1 MKNRKNKDEKQSSV
15 IRLMWFTYAPYWPLF
30 LLLFLAAAGG
40 AFVYLKYARHYYG
53 IGARILIKDENKG
66 TAEARVVES
75 LDQFASKKIIENE
88 VEVIQSRSL
97 ISKVVE
103 SMYLYATIRPAENID
118 EPFVSPLGIQAR
130 YPDRIAATPEIPF
143 SYFPFARGV
152 SLEGHMYPVN
162 QWVDT
167 PYGMLRFVPAK
178 SGVKLQEEFAM
189 RFVLKDVKSVVSS
202 IKSRLTVRPVSRS
215 SSVLELNYRDEN
227 PRRGEEFLDGL
238 MLYYNITLSRDK
250 DELIAS
256 TMGFVEDRLQKVAH
270 ELDSIEQTIQKY
282 RYTNGVIDVS
292 TQGRIFLEN
301 VSSVDQKLSDVG
313 MQLAILDQVERFVQ
327 TKEGDKSVVPST
339 LGVADPVLSQLVG
352 KLYTAELEYESLK
365 KTTAENNPML
375 ISVADQ
381 IASIKPSILENIE
394 SQRRS
399 LKASQENLAA
409 TNSGYVSMLKA
420 LPKTEKD
427 LIDINRQ
434 QHIKSEIYNFLLQKR
449 EETALSQ
456 AAVVSNGRIIDP
468 AQATE
473 FPISPKPKV
482 IYVSALILA
491 LLTGVGIVAM
501 RETLNSTVLFR
512 GEIEHATRAPIIGEI
527 AQESSGKM
535 VVIADERRTFIA
547 EQFRSLRTSLAYL
560 GIQQDQKRIMVTSSI
575 SGEGKSFVA
584 VNLAV
589 TLALTGKRV
598 ALVDLD
604 LNING
609 PTINQKLQL
618 EAHSGVTEFL
628 QGKAELKD
636 IVLKTDFADAL
647 YLISKGKLSKNP
659 TELLLT
665 GRVEHL
671 LQQLNEMFDYVV
683 IDTPPVGL
691 VTDAY
696 LVSRYCDATLY
707 VVRHGY
713 TPKLQVSR
721 IDNNNKINK
730 LNNLAIVFNGVQP
743 RGFGNKKYGYGYGYG
758 YIAKE
763 RKARLKPQNA

>member
-1 MKNRKNKDEKQSSV
+1 MDEKQSSV
-15 IRLMWFTYAPYWPLF
+15 IRLMWFTYTPYWPLF
-30 LLLFLAAAGG
+30 LLLFLAAGGG
-40 AFVYLKYARHYYG
+40 AFIYLKYARHYYG

-66 TAEARVVES
+66 ASEAKVVES
-75 LDQFASKKIIENE
+75 LDAFSTKKIIENE

-97 ISKVVE
+97 IGKVVE
-103 SMYLYATIRPAENID
+103 SLHLYATIRPEND
-118 EPFVSPLGIQAR
+118 NGRNFVSPVSIQAR
-130 YPDRIAATPEIPF
+130 YPDRIVLTDEINF
-143 SYFPFARGV
+143 SYFPFARGI
-152 SLEGHMYPVN
+152 SMAGHMYPVN

-167 PYGMLRFVPAK
+167 PYGTLRFVPAK
-178 SGVKLQEEFAM
+178 NGVKLQEEFAL
-189 RFVLKDVKSVVSS
+189 RFVLKDIKSVVSS
-202 IKSRLTVRPVSRS
+202 IKSRLNVRPVSRS
-215 SSVLELNYRDEN
+215 SSVLELSYRDES
-227 PRRGEEFLDGL
+227 PQQGEEFLDGL

-256 TMGFVEDRLQKVAH
+256 TLGFVEDRLQKVAH

-313 MQLAILDQVERFVQ
+313 MQLAILDQVEKFVQ
-327 TKEGDKSVVPST
+327 SKDKNASVVPST
-339 LGVADPVLSQLVG
+339 LGVADPMLSQLVA

-375 ISVADQ
+375 VSVADQ

-399 LKASQENLAA
+399 LKASQENLSA
-409 TNSGYVSMLKA
+409 TSTSYVSMLKS

-468 AQATE
+468 AQASE
-473 FPISPKPKV
+473 HPVSPKPKV
-482 IYVSALILA
+482 VYLSAFLLA
-491 LLTGVGIVAM
+491 LLSGVGIVAA
-501 RETLNSTVLFR
+501 RETLNSSVLFR
-512 GEIEHATRAPIIGEI
+512 GEIERSTRAPIIGEI

-535 VVIADERRTFIA
+535 VVIADERRSFIA
-547 EQFRSLRTSLAYL
+547 EQFRSLRTSLGYL
-560 GIQQDQKRIMVTSSI
+560 GITDERKRIMVTSSI

-598 ALVDLD
+598 ALIDLD

-628 QGKAELKD
+628 QGKAEIKD
-636 IVLKTDFADAL
+636 IVLKTDFADSL
-647 YLISKGKLSKNP
+647 YLISKGKLTKNP
-659 TELLLT
+659 TELLLN
-665 GRVEHL
+665 GRVEHML
-671 LQQLNEMFDYVV
+671 HGLNEMFDYVV
-683 IDTPPVGL
+683 IDTPPVGM

-707 VVRHGY
+707 IVRHGY
-713 TPKLQVSR
+713 TPKLHVSR
-721 IDNNNKINK
+721 IDSNNKINK

-743 RGFGNKKYGYGYGYG
+743 RGFGSRKYGYGYGYG
-758 YIAKE
+758 YITREKNN
-763 RKARLKPQNA
+763 ARLKPQNA